1 MTRHFQWCASP
12 LGELLLAASDRGITD
27 VHVRAGKYVPA
38 IPRDWVEAPRNL
50 LLVKLQRELDA
61 YFAGDLRQFRVA
73 LDPQGT
79 EFQKRAWA
87 ALAAIPYGETRSYG
101 QQAVA
106 IGRPQAARA
115 VGAANGRN
123 PIGIVVPCH
132 RVIGADG
139 AMTGYA
145 GGVDCKVFLL
155 KLEGAL

>member
-38 IPRDWVEAPRNL
+38 IPRDWVEAPRNPML
-50 LLVKLQRELDA
+50 LELQRELDA

-87 ALAAIPYGETRSYG
+87 ALAAIPYGETRTYG

>member
-38 IPRDWVEAPRNL
+38 IPRDWVEAPRNPML
-50 LLVKLQRELDA
+50 LELQRELDA

-87 ALAAIPYGETRSYG
+87 ALAAIPYGETRTYG

-145 GGVDCKVFLL
+145 SGVDCKVFLL

>member
-87 ALAAIPYGETRSYG
+87 ALAAIPYGETRTYG
-101 QQAVA
+101 QPAVA
-106 IGRPQAARA
+106 IGRPLAARA

>member
-1 MTRHFQWCASP
+1 MRKYFQWCASP
-12 LGELLLAASDRGITD
+12 LGELLLTASDRGITG
-27 VHVRAGKYVPA
+27 VHVRAGKYVPELA
-38 IPRDWVEAPRNL
+38 QDWVEAPRNPL
-50 LLVKLQRELDA
+50 LLQLQRELDA
-61 YFAGDLRQFRVA
+61 YFACRLRRFAVP
-73 LDPQGT
+73 LDAQGT
-79 EFQKRAWA
+79 DFQKRAWA

-101 QQAVA
+101 QQAHA

>member
-1 MTRHFQWCASP
+1 MTRYFQWYASP

-50 LLVKLQRELDA
+50 LLVELQRELDA

>member
-38 IPRDWVEAPRNL
+38 IQRDWVEAPRNPML
-50 LLVKLQRELDA
+50 LELQRELDA

-87 ALAAIPYGETRSYG
+87 ALAAIPYGETRTYG

-145 GGVDCKVFLL
+145 SGVDCKVFLL

>member
-27 VHVRAGKYVPA
+27 VHLRAGKYVPA
-38 IPRDWVEAPRNL
+38 IQRDWVEAPRNPML
-50 LLVKLQRELDA
+50 LELQRELDA

-87 ALAAIPYGETRSYG
+87 ALAAIPYGETRTYG

-106 IGRPQAARA
+106 IGRYKFARSR
-115 VGAANGRN
+115 GGERPRPRQGL
-123 PIGIVVPCH
+123 PIRGFNKEEPFPLNRQIESAP
-132 RVIGADG
+132 GLAD
-139 AMTGYA
+139 AS
-145 GGVDCKVFLL
+145 L
-155 KLEGAL
+155 